1 MANEEMPL
9 KYKGSLMQSSF
20 DNLVIRKNNNE
31 DEVPNERGLSAIA
44 KKIEFKSHSKDI
56 PLD

>member
-1 MANEEMPL
+1 MH
-9 KYKGSLMQSSF
+9 SSF

-31 DEVPNERGLSAIA
+31 EEVPNERRLSAIA